1 MNKLLLAVLSI
12 LFIISCTSNEKNRQG
27 GTINISGKVE
37 FPADNM
43 QVKLIKT
50 EGFNKNIVDSA
61 IVQADSTFD
70 MKLHVSA
77 PGSYFMQ
84 YGRDFVQVWIENEDL
99 VLNFRGKVKAKNR
112 TNANSFVKIEGG
124 PNNDLLND
132 LNAFNLVIRTLEDK
146 WKRNTLMLLDND
158 KAEYFKNQQ
167 SNILDEIQE
176 QKTFMANYI
185 IDKYSDCNSAVLL
198 LPYLQGPEL
207 EAVITKLEIS
217 NPGNPYLPE
226 YKKNALE
233 KEAARK
239 TAEIGHLAPE
249 FSYPDLEGKQVSIRD
264 FKGKLLIVDFWAS
277 WCAPC
282 LAEIPNLKVVYDK
295 YHDKGVEI
303 LSVSLDK
310 DIEKW
315 KKAIADEQMPWPQ
328 ICSDDTG
335 IKLMKDYQ
343 FNGIPFVI
351 LLDSEGKIAAK
362 QLRGKMLTE
371 EIEKL
376 LNKNLH

>member
-1 MNKLLLAVLSI
+1 MNKLLFAFLA
-12 LFIISCTSNEKNRQG
+12 IISIVSCTFTKQNKPDE
-27 GTINISGKVE
+27 TINIAGKVE

-43 QVKLIKT
+43 KVKLIKP

-61 IVQADSTFD
+61 VVQTDSTFK

-77 PGSYFMQ
+77 PGSYFVQ

-99 VLNFRGKVKAKNR
+99 VLNFKGKEKTKNR
-112 TNANSFVKIEGG
+112 TTSANSFVKIQGG

-146 WKRNTLMLLDND
+146 WKRNTMTLLDND

-167 SNILDEIQE
+167 SSILDEIQE
-176 QKTFMANYI
+176 QRTFMANYI
-185 IDKYSDCNSAVLL
+185 IDKFSSCNSAVLL
-198 LPYLQGPEL
+198 LPYLQGAEL
-207 EAVITKLEIS
+207 EAAITKLEVQ
-217 NPGNPYLPE
+217 NPNNPFLPE
-226 YKKNALE
+226 YKAEALKNE
-233 KEAARK
+233 DARK

-249 FSYPDLEGKQVSIRD
+249 FTYSDLEGKQVSVRD
-264 FKGKLLIVDFWAS
+264 FKGKLLVIDFWAS

-282 LAEIPNLKVVYDK
+282 LAEIPNLKAVYQK
-295 YHDKGVEI
+295 YHDKGVDF

-310 DIEKW
+310 DLIKW
-315 KKAIADEQMPWPQ
+315 QKAVADEQMPWTQ

-362 QLRGKMLTE
+362 QLHGKMLTE

-376 LNKNLH
+376 LNKK